1 MIKAPP
7 PPPKDDL
14 RSRLQRLAAR
24 RLVLKSHAATNT
36 RPIVS
41 FTFDDVPVTSVTNG
55 ARVLEELGVRGTFY
69 VSGGLCTPSGNA
81 PSGAGFQPISAHQCV
96 ELKERGHELGCHTFT
111 HRHMRHCAGGVLD
124 REIELN
130 QTYFDSLGCGIRLE
144 NFAYP
149 YNAPTVG
156 SKMRLQR
163 HFDTCRGGVP
173 GVNAGRI
180 DLGFLRAVELW
191 TETCET
197 IIRNWID
204 EAVRQNGWLIF
215 FSHDINEQPARWG
228 VTPKVLE
235 AAVRYAKEKGCDVA
249 TGADALRLVGAK
261 PADHSNKAR

>member
-24 RLVLKSHAATNT
+24 NLVLKSHQATNT

-69 VSGGLCTPSGNA
+69 VSGGLCTPSDTTA
-81 PSGAGFQPISAHQCV
+81 SGAGFQAISAHQCV
-96 ELKERGHELGCHTFT
+96 ELHQHGHEVGCHTFT
-111 HRHMRHCAGGVLD
+111 HRHMRNCPGAVLD

-130 QTYFDSLGCGIRLE
+130 QTYFDSLNSGIRLR
-144 NFAYP
+144 NFAFP
-149 YNAPTVG
+149 YNAPTIS

-191 TETCET
+191 SETCET
-197 IIRNWID
+197 VIRNWID
-204 EAVRQNGWLIF
+204 EAVRRNGWLIL
-215 FSHDINEQPARWG
+215 FSHDINERPARWG

-235 AAVRYAKEKGCDVA
+235 AAVRHAKEQGCDVA
-249 TGADALRLVGAK
+249 TVAEALQLVGAAPPDR
-261 PADHSNKAR
+261 PAKAR

>member
-7 PPPKDDL
+7 PPPKDGL

-24 RLVLKSHAATNT
+24 HLVLKGHQAANT

-41 FTFDDVPVTSVTNG
+41 FSFDDVPVTSVTNG

-69 VSGGLCTPSGNA
+69 VSGGLCSPTGNA
-81 PSGAGFQPISAHQCV
+81 ASGSGFQPISARQCV
-96 ELKERGHELGCHTFT
+96 ELHERGHELGCHTFT
-111 HRHMRHCAGGVLD
+111 HRHMRHCSGAVLD

-130 QTYFDSLGCGIRLE
+130 QTYFDSLNSGIMLR
-144 NFAYP
+144 NFAFP
-149 YNAPTVG
+149 YNAPTIG

-163 HFDTCRGGVP
+163 HFDTCRGGVA

-191 TETCET
+191 TETSDAV
-197 IIRNWID
+197 IRGWID

-215 FSHDINEQPARWG
+215 FSHDINERPARWG

-235 AAVRYAKEKGCDVA
+235 AAVRYAKEQGCDVA
-249 TGADALRLVGAK
+249 TVAEALQLVGAE
-261 PADHSNKAR
+261 PGDCSNKAR